1 MDPVKVEAVVNWPV
15 PKNLKEL
22 RGFIGFANFYR
33 RFIKDF
39 SKICRP
45 LHDLT
50 KKDVPFVWG
59 EKQQKAFDTL
69 KTAFTT
75 EPVLAIW
82 SPDRKTRIE
91 VDASGFATGGVISQ
105 NCEDKLWHPIAYR
118 SQSMTEAER
127 NYEIYDHEILAI
139 TEALKNWCQ
148 FL

>member
-59 EKQQKAFDTL
+59 DKQQQAFDTL
-69 KTAFTT
+69 KKCLCSK
-75 EPVLAIW
+75 P
-82 SPDRKTRIE
+82 
-91 VDASGFATGGVISQ
+91 
-105 NCEDKLWHPIAYR
+105 
-118 SQSMTEAER
+118 
-127 NYEIYDHEILAI
+127 ILAI
-139 TEALKNWCQ
+139 PKDDAPFRVEADCSQYAMGGVLSQLIDDK
-148 FL
+148 

>member
-82 SPDRKTRIE
+82 SPIARLASRWMHLNSPLEELSLRTVRIS
-91 VDASGFATGGVISQ
+91 SGTLSR
-105 NCEDKLWHPIAYR
+105 IAP
-118 SQSMTEAER
+118 SP
-127 NYEIYDHEILAI
+127 
-139 TEALKNWCQ
+139 
-148 FL
+148 